1 MDQIRLV
8 KPTLAKL
15 GEFLSSR
22 NAYFEYVG
30 PLSSPSQQD
39 VGVLGAQGLPIDF
52 LSPAQNR
59 EPNWPQK
66 QSPGWSHLQV
76 GQGAPGKG
84 QPGMA
89 PDAAEPKGEASGPH
103 REAANCRGQKIR
115 VLI

>member
-30 PLSSPSQQD
+30 PPLSPSQQD
-39 VGVLGAQGLPIDF
+39 VCVLGAQGLPIDF
-52 LSPAQNR
+52 LSPAQHR
-59 EPNWPQK
+59 EPDWPQK

-76 GQGAPGKG
+76 GQRAPGRG
-84 QPGMA
+84 QSGMA
-89 PDAAEPKGEASGPH
+89 PDAAEPKGRPQGPTG
-103 REAANCRGQKIR
+103 RLPTAGARR
-115 VLI
+115 